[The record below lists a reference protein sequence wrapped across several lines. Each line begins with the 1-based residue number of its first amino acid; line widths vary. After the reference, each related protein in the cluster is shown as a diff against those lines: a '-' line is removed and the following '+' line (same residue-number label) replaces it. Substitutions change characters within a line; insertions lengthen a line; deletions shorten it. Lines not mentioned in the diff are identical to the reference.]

1 MINTTTRVLIAD
13 DMPLNRTVLASFLSS
28 HGILSDQVES
38 GEECLKLCEEKD
50 YDLILLDHRMPELD
64 GVDTLVQLKELFA
77 RRGKEIPV
85 ICHTTEEGRKNIN
98 LYKAAGFADVLI
110 KPIDPKEL
118 AQVLM
123 TYLSAPQEET
133 VVADEISDAVFTKAL
148 EADLDDEANRENARA
163 EAEKLPLW
171 LKIVPN
177 IDLVAGLL
185 ACGSSEDYMDALYIF
200 HASID
205 ERSEELLSFLEQE
218 EWTMYALRIHSLKSM
233 ARIIGAK
240 KLGEQAA
247 ALEEA
252 ARSDEHTFVK
262 KNTYSFIKAYREFQV
277 HLAPILDEDEYKL
290 LSAAENLESDDED
303 APDLSRTILYVQNGE
318 GVVKKGF
325 EKNLKTAGFS
335 CISIPDEPDKII
347 AYRNDANIVLYYPLT
362 DEDSHTSLTMNLLA
376 EICQDDAKIFLL
388 AGDADELEKAM
399 QASGAR
405 RVTKCYERPVDID
418 AFLRDMDYYSMLEAE
433 YHRKKTIF
441 VVDDD
446 PGFRSVT
453 EHWLSS
459 EYHVSGFSSGDAAL
473 TGLNTVTP
481 DLILLDYEMP
491 EMDGCMFIKKLREDM
506 GTMPCPPVIFLTGK
520 NDRDHVFRVLE
531 YKPDGYLLKTSGRDT
546 ILEVIRRFF
555 AERLFTRSQN
565 LTDGF

>member
-1 MINTTTRVLIAD
+1 MINTTIRVLIAD

-38 GEECLKLCEEKD
+38 GAECLKLCEERD

-64 GVDTLVQLKELFA
+64 GVDTLVRLKELFE
-77 RRGKEIPV
+77 RRGREIPV

-98 LYKAAGFADVLI
+98 LYKAAGFGDVLI

-118 AQVLM
+118 SEVLM
-123 TYLSAPQEET
+123 TYLAAPQKET
-133 VVADEISDAVFTKAL
+133 AATDEISDAVFTKAL
-148 EADLDDEANRENARA
+148 EADMDDAANRENARA
-163 EAEKLPLW
+163 QAGKLPMW

-185 ACGSSEDYMDALYIF
+185 ACGSPEDYMDALYIF
-200 HASID
+200 HASVD
-205 ERSEELLSFLEQE
+205 ERSEELLGYLEQE

-252 ARSDEHTFVK
+252 ARSDDHAFVK
-262 KNTYSFIKAYREFQV
+262 KNTYDFIKAYRELQTS
-277 HLAPILDEDEYKL
+277 LAPIMDEEEYKL
-290 LSAAENLESDDED
+290 LSAAESIEAAADEM
-303 APDLSRTILYVQNGE
+303 PDLSRTILYVQNGE

-325 EKNLKTAGFS
+325 EKNLKNAGFS
-335 CISIPDEPDKII
+335 CISVPDEPDRII
-347 AYRNDANIVLYYPLT
+347 AYRNDADIVLYYPLT
-362 DEDSHTSLTMNLLA
+362 DEDSHTALTMNLLA
-376 EICQDDAKIFLL
+376 EICQDDAKIFLI
-388 AGDADELEKAM
+388 AGDADELEKAK
-399 QASGAR
+399 QAGGAR
-405 RVTKCYERPVDID
+405 RVTKCYERPVNIEE
-418 AFLRDMDYYSMLEAE
+418 FLRDMEYYSALEAE
-433 YHRKKTIF
+433 YHRKKTVF

-453 EHWLSS
+453 ERRLSS

-473 TGLNTVTP
+473 AGLNTVTP

-491 EMDGCMFIKKLREDM
+491 EMDGCMFIKKLRE
-506 GTMPCPPVIFLTGK
+506 GRETIPPVIFLTGK

-531 YKPDGYLLKTSGRDT
+531 YKPDGYLLKTSGKDT
-546 ILEVIRRFF
+546 LLEVIRRFF